1 MHSGAEGRATRASQC
16 GCAVREG
23 ARDLQQLRGETQ
35 PSWVHQRNLGKA
47 LKDEQAQQVGR
58 VGGFLSVPRCLAL
71 EPLVTAWDRE
81 GQ

>member
-1 MHSGAEGRATRASQC
+1 MGLRGEQRGPHS
-16 GCAVREG
+16 VDVLLREG

-58 VGGFLSVPRCLAL
+58 VGGFLSV
-71 EPLVTAWDRE
+71 WHWNHW
-81 GQ
+81 